1 MDKALLVNLDIEAG
15 AKIIEALDE
24 SGLPVNVALWAVL
37 SEYGY
42 GRLILASR
50 YFDGGASKAYPK
62 VLGALQER
70 GIGSY
75 DDPDLLVLKMTDP
88 FVQELRKLFG
98 KAKNVAGMRL
108 GGQSFGDRFIEDGYV
123 YRIR

>member
-1 MDKALLVNLDIEAG
+1 MDKAVLVNLDIEAG

-24 SGLPVNVALWAVL
+24 VGLTVNVALWAVL

-50 YFDGGASKAYPK
+50 HFDDGASKAYPK
-62 VLGALQER
+62 VLGALQQS

-75 DDPDLLVLKMTDP
+75 DDPDLLVLRMTDP
-88 FVQELRKLFG
+88 FIQELRKLFG
-98 KAKNVAGMRL
+98 KAKSVAGMRL

-123 YRIR
+123 YRIS

>member
-1 MDKALLVNLDIEAG
+1 MNKAVLVNLDIEAG

-24 SGLPVNVALWAVL
+24 SGFTVNVALWAVL

-50 YFDGGASKAYPK
+50 HFDDGPSKAYPR
-62 VLGALQER
+62 VLGVLQQK

-75 DDPDLLVLKMTDP
+75 EDPNLLVLRMTDP
-88 FVQELRKLFG
+88 FIQELRKLFG
-98 KAKNVAGMRL
+98 KAKGVAGMRL
-108 GGQSFGDRFIEDGYV
+108 GNQSFGDRFIEDGYV
-123 YRIR
+123 YRIS